1 MKIVSLNINSFGG
14 DGESFEEMKKNL
26 ARKDYGGNLT
36 KECKKDALSRWD
48 CAISGR
54 LIYKSILKEIEEV
67 DADIV
72 LFQEYYINSDVAE
85 QFEAEMQSRKYTYY
99 SNDETEKLTPTPL
112 HTVAFCRDD
121 KNFKEMKENQ
131 FEIDGKI
138 YGYKDLIIF
147 DGRIF
152 MFEYKDFVI
161 IDAHMPLNPKDDKR
175 YSEKNGKMKERA
187 ENVEQQWERIKKYL
201 KDKKDEKVIFIGDL
215 NVDQRGTHQY
225 ESFVPLFKSDVDM
238 RDLWLEQ
245 DGKDNAITYKNK
257 EETKT
262 RLDYALVTPGILEG
276 YKYTMSMIPE
286 LDEEFE
292 KDWHISDHRMLVVDI
307 EEDEMRENDYKAT
320 ERRILCSALERM
332 FPDGGETYTFEEV
345 KRLFE
350 EEGVCPKNFED
361 ALSTCVEEGW
371 IIDCGNG
378 NYTR

>member
-1 MKIVSLNINSFGG
+1 
-14 DGESFEEMKKNL
+14 
-26 ARKDYGGNLT
+26 
-36 KECKKDALSRWD
+36 
-48 CAISGR
+48 
-54 LIYKSILKEIEEV
+54 
-67 DADIV
+67 
-72 LFQEYYINSDVAE
+72 
-85 QFEAEMQSRKYTYY
+85 
-99 SNDETEKLTPTPL
+99 
-112 HTVAFCRDD
+112 
-121 KNFKEMKENQ
+121 
-131 FEIDGKI
+131 
-138 YGYKDLIIF
+138 
-147 DGRIF
+147 
-152 MFEYKDFVI
+152 
-161 IDAHMPLNPKDDKR
+161 MPLNPKDDKR

>member
-54 LIYKSILKEIEEV
+54 SIYKSILKEIEEV

-72 LFQEYYINSDVAE
+72 LFQEYYINSDVAK
-85 QFEAEMQSRKYTYY
+85 QFQKEMGCEDKDGKYV
-99 SNDETEKLTPTPL
+99 LTCNHITNKQPL
-112 HTVAFCRDD
+112 FTVAFCRNYNTYEEVKPQFDFEGRVFV
-121 KNFKEMKENQ
+121 FKYE
-131 FEIDGKI
+131 
-138 YGYKDLIIF
+138 
-147 DGRIF
+147 
-152 MFEYKDFVI
+152 DFYI

-175 YSEKNGKMKERA
+175 YSENNKKRA
-187 ENVEQQWERIKKYL
+187 EEVEKLWEKIREYL

-215 NVDQRGTHQY
+215 NVYQRGTHQY
-225 ESFVPLFKSDVDM
+225 KSFVPLFKSDVDM

-245 DGKDNAITYKNK
+245 GGKDNAITCKK
-257 EETKT
+257 GT
-262 RLDYALVTPGILEG
+262 RLDYALVTPGLYEK
-276 YKYTMSMIPE
+276 YKCTMSMIPE
-286 LDEEFE
+286 SDEEFE
-292 KDWHISDHRMLVVDI
+292 KNWHISDHRMLVVDI
-307 EEDEMRENDYKAT
+307 EEDDMRENDYKDT
-320 ERRILCSALERM
+320 ERRILCSVMERM
-332 FPDGGETYTFEEV
+332 FPDGGGTYTIEEV

-350 EEGVCPKNFED
+350 EEGVHEKNFED
-361 ALSTCVEEGW
+361 ALSKCIEEGW

>member
-54 LIYKSILKEIEEV
+54 SIYKSILKEIEKV

-72 LFQEYYINSDVAE
+72 LFQEYYMNSDVAK
-85 QFEAEMQSRKYTYY
+85 QFQEEMGCEDKDGKYVLKC
-99 SNDETEKLTPTPL
+99 NNIANKQPL
-112 HTVAFCRDD
+112 STVAFCRNNNTYEEVKPQFDFEGRVFV
-121 KNFKEMKENQ
+121 FKYE
-131 FEIDGKI
+131 
-138 YGYKDLIIF
+138 
-147 DGRIF
+147 
-152 MFEYKDFVI
+152 DFYI

-175 YSEKNGKMKERA
+175 YSENNKKRA
-187 ENVEQQWERIKKYL
+187 EEVEKLWEKIREYL

-215 NVDQRGTHQY
+215 NVYQRGTHQY

-245 DGKDNAITYKNK
+245 GGKDNAITCKK
-257 EETKT
+257 GT
-262 RLDYALVTPGILEG
+262 RLDYALVTPGLYEK
-276 YKYTMSMIPE
+276 YKCTMSMIPE

-307 EEDEMRENDYKAT
+307 EEDDMRENDYKDT
-320 ERRILCSALERM
+320 ERRI
-332 FPDGGETYTFEEV
+332 
-345 KRLFE
+345 
-350 EEGVCPKNFED
+350 GVR
-361 ALSTCVEEGW
+361 
-371 IIDCGNG
+371 I
-378 NYTR
+378 

>member
-54 LIYKSILKEIEEV
+54 SIYKSILKEIEEV

-72 LFQEYYINSDVAE
+72 LFQEYYINSDVAK
-85 QFEAEMQSRKYTYY
+85 QFQKEMGCEDKDGKYV
-99 SNDETEKLTPTPL
+99 LTCNHITNKQPL
-112 HTVAFCRDD
+112 FTVAFCRNNNTYEEVKPQFDFEGRVFV
-121 KNFKEMKENQ
+121 FK
-131 FEIDGKI
+131 
-138 YGYKDLIIF
+138 
-147 DGRIF
+147 
-152 MFEYKDFVI
+152 YKDFNI

-175 YSEKNGKMKERA
+175 YSENNKKRA
-187 ENVEQQWERIKKYL
+187 EEVEKLWEKIREYL

-215 NVDQRGTHQY
+215 NVYQRGTHQY
-225 ESFVPLFKSDVDM
+225 ESFVPLFKLDVNM

-245 DGKDNAITYKNK
+245 GGKDNAITYKNKK

-262 RLDYALVTPGILEG
+262 RLDYALVTPGLLES

-286 LDEEFE
+286 SDEEFE

-307 EEDEMRENDYKAT
+307 EET
-320 ERRILCSALERM
+320 I
-332 FPDGGETYTFEEV
+332 
-345 KRLFE
+345 
-350 EEGVCPKNFED
+350 
-361 ALSTCVEEGW
+361 
-371 IIDCGNG
+371 
-378 NYTR
+378 